1 MIKLSKAPKKRL
13 KLMVVLGKY
22 IKGIFGW
29 CCSVGN
35 KQVLTENYSFRK
47 VKKKKKTSPNKK
59 SKPDR
64 LSRLGAKLKLEKLLL
79 EG

>member
-1 MIKLSKAPKKRL
+1 
-13 KLMVVLGKY
+13 MVVLGKY

-35 KQVLTENYSFRK
+35 KQVLKENYSFRK
-47 VKKKKKTSPNKK
+47 VKKKKTSLNKK

-64 LSRLGAKLKLEKLLL
+64 LTRLDAKLKLEKLLI